1 MILYLSDLVGEDGM
15 SFNVDGARARVLAA
29 MREGKWDI
37 VEAEL
42 TAYAAAVRAETRH
55 QAIGEALDA
64 LAECGGDEG
73 ARPVRECLA
82 AVERLR

>member
-1 MILYLSDLVGEDGM
+1 M

-29 MREGKWDI
+29 MRDGKWDI

-64 LAECGGDEG
+64 LTDCGGDDG
-73 ARPVRECLA
+73 ARPVRDCLA

>member
-1 MILYLSDLVGEDGM
+1 M

-29 MREGKWDI
+29 MRQGKWDI

-55 QAIGEALDA
+55 LAIGEALDA
-64 LAECGGDEG
+64 LTDCGGDDD
-73 ARPVRECLA
+73 ARPVRDCLA

>member
-1 MILYLSDLVGEDGM
+1 MV
-15 SFNVDGARARVLAA
+15 FNVDGARERVIDA

-37 VEAEL
+37 VDQQL

-55 QAIGEALDA
+55 QAIGEVLDA
-64 LAECGGDEG
+64 LEECGGDDG
-73 ARPVRECLA
+73 GRPVRECLA